1 MILLESPMKYLMLLP
16 PAIFCTIGLV
26 LALQMVPP
34 NSNTGFRTGRTLS
47 DEAVWYAV
55 NANVGWTL
63 VLSGLVSAAIIWRVF
78 ALDLSLSVK
87 CLAATATLIGSA
99 TLAVIVGTLS

>member
-1 MILLESPMKYLMLLP
+1 MKYLLLLP
-16 PAIFCTIGLV
+16 TAIFCTIGLM

-34 NSNTGFRTGRTLS
+34 NSNMGFRTGRTLS

-78 ALDLSLSVK
+78 ALDLNLSVK
-87 CLAATATLIGSA
+87 CLTATATLIGSA
-99 TLAVIVGTLS
+99 ILAVIVGILS

>member
-1 MILLESPMKYLMLLP
+1 M
-16 PAIFCTIGLV
+16 CDRT
-26 LALQMVPP
+26 
-34 NSNTGFRTGRTLS
+34 FRTGRTLS

-78 ALDLSLSVK
+78 ALDLNLSVK
-87 CLAATATLIGSA
+87 CLTATAPLIGSA
-99 TLAVIVGTLS
+99 ILAVIVGTLS